1 MLKDAFNSEAYNDRF
16 LTLLDTT
23 TLFIVTMHN
32 FQQVNLF
39 MTSEMLMNEG
49 HNQTG

>member
-32 FQQVNLF
+32 FAA
-39 MTSEMLMNEG
+39 SESVYDFRNAYE
-49 HNQTG
+49 